1 MAILIGIDEA
11 GLGPYLGPYVVT
23 ATVWEVPGDTDE
35 LDLWDTFAEVLT
47 CTPCDGDARLH
58 IGDSKAVYQPGKG
71 LAVLER
77 GVLAAAGLLS
87 EDLPA
92 TDQELRCR
100 LAYDREDHHNGD
112 PWYASQALPLPT
124 ANDRSE
130 IRAMAECWRSV
141 LQRVGIRLRC
151 VRFRVLEPKRFNR
164 LIAVHQNKAAALS
177 TISLQL
183 LRDVVRGAEEQPVFA
198 WCDKHGGRNRYDLLL
213 SACFDDAFVFRL
225 RESADLSTYRVG
237 SLEVRFLP
245 RAESILPVALAS
257 MVSKYVRELA
267 MQRFNRFWTEKI
279 PGLRPTAGYPTDA
292 WRFREAI
299 ASEQRRLKIPDKQLW
314 RCR

>member
-1 MAILIGIDEA
+1 L
-11 GLGPYLGPYVVT
+11 
-23 ATVWEVPGDTDE
+23 
-35 LDLWDTFAEVLT
+35 
-47 CTPCDGDARLH
+47 RLH

-71 LAVLER
+71 IAALER
-77 GVLAAAGLLS
+77 GVLAALGLLWN
-87 EDLPA
+87 ELPT
-92 TDQELRCR
+92 TDHELRCR
-100 LAYDREDHHNGD
+100 MACDRDDHHPSD
-112 PWYASQALPLPT
+112 PWYAGEPLTLPT
-124 ANDRSE
+124 AHE
-130 IRAMAECWRSV
+130 RADILAIAQQWRSV
-141 LQRVGIRLRC
+141 LERAGIRLKC
-151 VRFRVLEPKRFNR
+151 LRFRVLEPKRFNR
-164 LIAVHQNKAAALS
+164 LIGVHQNKAAALS

-183 LRDVVRGAEEQPVFA
+183 LRDVVRGAEELRVYA

-225 RESADLSTYRVG
+225 RESAELSVYRIG
-237 SLEVRFLP
+237 TLEVRFLP

-267 MQRFNRFWTEKI
+267 MRRFNNFWAQHI

-292 WRFREAI
+292 QRFREDI